1 MRHARVSGIGSY
13 LPVKI
18 LTNNEL
24 SKIVDTSDEWI
35 KQRTGISQRHIVSK
49 DESVVSMGAMAARN
63 AMEMAKVSPYD
74 IDQIIV
80 ATCSS
85 TDIFPSAACRIQAEL
100 GVPVCPA
107 YDLQAAC
114 AGFVYAMISAQNSIM
129 TGMAKRV
136 LVIGSEA
143 MSKVIDWGDRSTCV
157 LFGDG
162 AGAVVLEGSD
172 SKPGIIS
179 SKVSANGKYA
189 DALTLPN
196 AVVSGNSKYLTM
208 QGKTI
213 FKVAVEELGN
223 IAEEVLDLA
232 DMTGQDIDWIV
243 PHQANVRIIS
253 SMAKRIGVPM
263 EKVIITVDEHANTST
278 ASIPLALDHAIKQ
291 GKIKKGDTL
300 LLDAFGGGLAWGA
313 LIMKL

>member
-1 MRHARVSGIGSY
+1 MRHVKVSGVGSY
-13 LPVKI
+13 LPVKV
-18 LTNNEL
+18 LTNDEL
-24 SKIVDTSDEWI
+24 SKTVDTSDEWI
-35 KQRTGISQRHIVSK
+35 KQRTGISQRHVVSG
-49 DESVVSMGAMAARN
+49 DESVVSMGARAGARAMA
-63 AMEMAKVSPYD
+63 MAKVSPRD

-85 TDIFPSAACRIQAEL
+85 TDIFPSAACRIQTEL
-100 GVPVCPA
+100 GIPACPA

-114 AGFVYAMISAQNSIM
+114 AGFVYAMVSAQSSIK
-129 TGMAKRV
+129 TGLANRV
-136 LVIGSEA
+136 LVVGSEA
-143 MSKVIDWGDRSTCV
+143 MSKVIDWSDRSTCV

-162 AGAVVLEGSD
+162 AGAVVLEASED
-172 SKPGIIS
+172 EPGILS
-179 SKVSANGKYA
+179 SKISANGKHA

-196 AVVSGNSKYLTM
+196 AIVSGNSKYLTM

-223 IAEEVLDLA
+223 IAEEVLELA
-232 DMTGQDIDWIV
+232 NMTGQDIDWIV

-253 SMAKRIGVPM
+253 SMAKKINVPM
-263 EKVIITVDEHANTST
+263 EKVIITVAEHANTST